1 MSELNAA
8 MEAAVASVDAERRR
22 RPAAEPTDAPRRAP
36 QQRPDLVLV
45 RDDQDLPPI
54 VRRHAPKTFTET
66 LRDQYGPVAVT
77 ILTTVREAALLL
89 VLFWVSAIV
98 LAFVEVEGAVT
109 IPGVG
114 DATVISVALLAATV
128 LRAVFAAAR
137 RSGQPRDARRR

>member
-8 MEAAVASVDAERRR
+8 MEAAVASVDTERR
-22 RPAAEPTDAPRRAP
+22 RPARPADT
-36 QQRPDLVLV
+36 QRQAARQRTDLVLV

-77 ILTTVREAALLL
+77 ILTTVREACLLL
-89 VLFWVSAIV
+89 VLFWVSAIM

-114 DATVISVALLAATV
+114 DATVITVALVAATV

-137 RSGQPRDARRR
+137 RSGQALDPRSR